1 VPFVEVNSPYRRV
14 SEQLERANSPDP
26 EQELLSKASPI
37 ISTVES
43 VPESGVLRSVVWVPC
58 VQEIDRDDVSTNPPD
73 LREPDARV
81 QRGAV
86 KWQCQLDSGIGQMF
100 GWIHLG
106 IGLGLISR
114 AIEMLS
120 SVSLSI
126 EEGDGNEVDS
136 GICGRLDVVSRENP

>member
-1 VPFVEVNSPYRRV
+1 
-14 SEQLERANSPDP
+14 
-26 EQELLSKASPI
+26 
-37 ISTVES
+37 
-43 VPESGVLRSVVWVPC
+43 
-58 VQEIDRDDVSTNPPD
+58 
-73 LREPDARV
+73 
-81 QRGAV
+81 
-86 KWQCQLDSGIGQMF
+86 MF

-126 EEGDGNEVDS
+126 EEGDSNEVDS